1 MCIFCAACVGRVEE
15 IGLLHTHPTTMLQ
28 LLPLTAL
35 ALSANRLVLDPLSL
49 LNDKEGQKTL
59 LRSYTPLPGCEMA
72 TLAMS

>member
-1 MCIFCAACVGRVEE
+1 
-15 IGLLHTHPTTMLQ
+15 MLQ

-49 LNDKEGQKTL
+49 LNDKGQKTL